1 MGAVFKQ
8 LFMAW
13 ISGIAALVFTGAM
26 LLALVG
32 LISWLSLGYVY
43 IGITAFTLVLAAL
56 VYISQP
62 RVGS

>member
-1 MGAVFKQ
+1 VGDVFKQ

-13 ISGIAALVFTGAM
+13 ISGIAALVFTGA
-26 LLALVG
+26 LLAALVG

-62 RVGS
+62 REES

>member
-1 MGAVFKQ
+1 VGDVFKQ

-13 ISGIAALVFTGAM
+13 ISGVAALVFTGAM

-43 IGITAFTLVLAAL
+43 IGITAFTLVLAGL
-56 VYISQP
+56 VYFSQP
-62 RVGS
+62 RDET